1 MRVTLTAPRMPTS
14 SRLRS
19 CSIVALVAKISFSSM
34 RARAYR
40 DALVA
45 INALIGRA
53 CGPGLLALFLGL
65 PLALCWARRLLKAE
79 LPRSCEL
86 LLLLCN
92 HRRAKAH
99 RDGKAGCH
107 YQSPHREAR
116 CLLGFN
122 PFARPAS

>member
-1 MRVTLTAPRMPTS
+1 
-14 SRLRS
+14 
-19 CSIVALVAKISFSSM
+19 M

-40 DALVA
+40 DALGA

-65 PLALCWARRLLKAE
+65 PLALCWARRLLKTE

-86 LLLLCN
+86 LLVLCD
-92 HRRAKAH
+92 HRRIEAH
-99 RDGKAGCH
+99 RDGKARC
-107 YQSPHREAR
+107 QSPHREPH

-122 PFARPAS
+122 PFVRPASSVVPVEWVPR